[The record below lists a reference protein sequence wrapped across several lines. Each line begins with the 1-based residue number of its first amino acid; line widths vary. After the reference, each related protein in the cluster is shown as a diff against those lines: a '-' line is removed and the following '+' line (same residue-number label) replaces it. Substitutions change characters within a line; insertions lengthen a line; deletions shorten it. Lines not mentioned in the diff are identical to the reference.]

1 LENASKEHEMSDL
14 EQTFDNELAED
25 DLSAGADYEC
35 DVCGELRPIAWHG
48 FAYGVETF
56 ACAECAT

>member
-1 LENASKEHEMSDL
+1 MNEDL
-14 EQTFDNELAED
+14 EQTFDNELAESD
-25 DLSAGADYEC
+25 DASGLDYEC